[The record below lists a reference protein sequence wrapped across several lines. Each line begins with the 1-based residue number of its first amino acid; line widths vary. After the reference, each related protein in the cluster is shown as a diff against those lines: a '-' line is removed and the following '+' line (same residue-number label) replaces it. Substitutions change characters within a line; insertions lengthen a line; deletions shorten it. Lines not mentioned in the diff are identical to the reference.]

1 MQKKLYLGLLMP
13 TKDKFSTRCVH
24 DGEIKDTM
32 YQGIVSPLFMSTTY
46 PWFGGDAEKKPYPR
60 YFNTPNQEYL
70 SKKIASLENGEK
82 ALIFTSGMAAISTSI
97 MSHVKSGDHI
107 IFQNDLYGGTRNF
120 IQTEFKRFGIEY
132 SFTKGLDFD
141 SFNEEIKDNTVG
153 IYIETPSNPLL
164 KIVDLSL
171 VSNIAKKNN
180 IWTMIDNTF
189 ASPVNQNPL
198 DHGIDIVIHSA
209 TKYLGGHSDISA
221 GAVISSKYII
231 EKILNSAKN
240 FGGNL
245 SDYTVWLL
253 ERSIKTLSVRVKEQ
267 TNNAKVIA
275 KMLESNTNIL
285 RVYYPGLES
294 HQSYQLAKTQMNDFG
309 AMMSFDLK
317 SNVDINDFLKSLKI
331 IKPGMSLAGVETT
344 VNFPMKTSHGL
355 MSQIERDVQGIGDK
369 LIRLSVGIES
379 YEDIY
384 NDLDQAIKSSLK

>member
-1 MQKKLYLGLLMP
+1 MSTKK
-13 TKDKFSTRCVH
+13 KFSTRCVH

-60 YFNTPNQEYL
+60 YFNTPNQEFL

-97 MSHVKSGDHI
+97 MANVKSGDHV
-107 IFQNDLYGGTRNF
+107 IFQEDLYGGTRNF
-120 IQTEFKRFGIEY
+120 IKTEFDKYGIEY
-132 SFTKGLDFD
+132 SFTKGLEYEDFT
-141 SFNEEIKDNTVG
+141 NEIRDNTVG
-153 IYIETPSNPLL
+153 IYVESPSNPLL
-164 KIVDLSL
+164 KIVDLKSISS
-171 VSNIAKKNN
+171 VAKENS

-189 ASPVNQNPL
+189 ASPVNQNPI

-221 GAVISSKYII
+221 GAVVST
-231 EKILNSAKN
+231 EKNINLILSSAKN

-253 ERSIKTLSVRVKEQ
+253 ERSMKTLFIRVREQ
-267 TNNAKVIA
+267 TNNAKLLA
-275 KMLESNTNIL
+275 KMLEENSNIS

-294 HQSYQLAKTQMNDFG
+294 HPSYLIAKNQMKDFG
-309 AMMSFDLK
+309 AMMSFDLNENIDVYK
-317 SNVDINDFLKSLKI
+317 FLNNLKVV
-331 IKPGMSLAGVETT
+331 KPGMSLAGIETT

-355 MSQIERDVQGIGDK
+355 LSQDERDNQGIGNK

-379 YEDIY
+379 YKDLF
-384 NDLDQAIKSSLK
+384 NDLDQAIKNSLI

>member
-1 MQKKLYLGLLMP
+1 MS
-13 TKDKFSTRCVH
+13 TKNKFSTRCVH

-60 YFNTPNQEYL
+60 YFNTPNQEFL

-97 MSHVKSGDHI
+97 MANVKSGDHV
-107 IFQNDLYGGTRNF
+107 IFQEDLYGGTRNF
-120 IQTEFKRFGIEY
+120 IKTEFDKYGIEY
-132 SFTKGLDFD
+132 SFTKGLESEDFT
-141 SFNEEIKDNTVG
+141 NEIRDNTVG
-153 IYIETPSNPLL
+153 IYVETPSNPLL
-164 KIVDLSL
+164 KIVDLKSISS
-171 VSNIAKKNN
+171 VAKENS

-189 ASPVNQNPL
+189 ASPVNQNPI

-221 GAVISSKYII
+221 GAVVST
-231 EKILNSAKN
+231 EKNINLILNSAKN

-253 ERSIKTLSVRVKEQ
+253 ERSMKTLFIRVREQ
-267 TNNAKVIA
+267 TNNAKLLA
-275 KMLESNTNIL
+275 KMLEENSNIS

-294 HQSYQLAKTQMNDFG
+294 HPSYLIAKNQMKDFG
-309 AMMSFDLK
+309 AMMSFDLNENIDVYK
-317 SNVDINDFLKSLKI
+317 FLKNLKVV
-331 IKPGMSLAGVETT
+331 KPGMSLAGVETT

-355 MSQIERDVQGIGDK
+355 LSQDERDNQGIGNK
-369 LIRLSVGIES
+369 LIRLSVGIEF
-379 YEDIY
+379 YKDLF
-384 NDLDQAIKSSLK
+384 NDLDQAIKNSLI